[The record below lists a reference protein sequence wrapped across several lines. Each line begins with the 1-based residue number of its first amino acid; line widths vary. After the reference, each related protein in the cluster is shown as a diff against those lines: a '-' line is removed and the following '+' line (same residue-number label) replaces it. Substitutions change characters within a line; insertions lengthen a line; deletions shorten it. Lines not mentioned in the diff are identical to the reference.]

1 MMRAHEAHSE
11 HGHHESPAPRPSRRR
26 LDPEARRAEL
36 LEAALSVLRERDPQ
50 DVRVEDVTRA
60 AGAAKGT
67 FYVYFRS
74 WDDLLLQV
82 RDHIV
87 DSYTTDLR
95 ARMAAVRPSGWWP
108 AFEAEIVRA
117 VDYVVELGPLH
128 QAVFHGDITEPP
140 QADGPS
146 ADFIFAE
153 LLRGGIA
160 GGACRPVD
168 VQAAA
173 PILFAVLHAT
183 ADAVAR
189 TREREPH
196 VSTMVDLLRSW
207 LRQGPP
213 EPEATARQRT
223 TPRVATDEGDPRK

>member
-1 MMRAHEAHSE
+1 MTKAHVVHGE

-87 DSYTTDLR
+87 DSYTADLR
-95 ARMAAVRPSGWWP
+95 ARMAAVGSSAWWP

-128 QAVFHGDITEPP
+128 QAVFHDDFTEPP
-140 QADGPS
+140 QAGGPS
-146 ADFIFAE
+146 PDLVFAE
-153 LLRGGIA
+153 LLHGGVA
-160 GGACRPVD
+160 CGACRPVD

-173 PILFAVLHAT
+173 PILFAILNAT

-207 LRQGPP
+207 LRQVPP
-213 EPEATARQRT
+213 GSEAEAGFTRRSER
-223 TPRVATDEGDPRK
+223 PRL